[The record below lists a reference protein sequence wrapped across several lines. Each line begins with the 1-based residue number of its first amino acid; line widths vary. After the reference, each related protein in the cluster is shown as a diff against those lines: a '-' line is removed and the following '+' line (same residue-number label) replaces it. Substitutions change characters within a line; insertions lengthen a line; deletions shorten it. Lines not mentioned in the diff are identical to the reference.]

1 MNKHKDNRTEIN
13 ITNNFNAPI
22 GQHIN
27 HVDTINFRMDGDGTF
42 HFEKVENIEKNVETA
57 ADNIEEQSMEKK
69 IKRSIDVLL
78 KEKVLK
84 NLYDYTW
91 VMETMNQTKGLLKFN
106 TPSSFIVFL
115 KDIGIERLPSEDS
128 INRKQNTFSGVFP
141 HWEFTDCDT
150 TEATRRINVGKRFFN
165 LFRNS

>member
-1 MNKHKDNRTEIN
+1 MNKHKDNKTEIN

-141 HWEFTDCDT
+141 QWEFTDCDT